1 MSTAQ
6 RILVVY
12 GTLSIAVG
20 MGLGLPLSSIRMS
33 QPAGPRHLVTAHLA
47 ALMQGA
53 MHLGLSVAVG
63 FATFTA
69 WVLTASAVLLVCGS
83 ALFVSGVLANWLMK
97 VGDHFAER
105 SPGWY
110 LLSASGPLHL
120 TGAVVVLAG
129 VASGALS

>member
-6 RILVVY
+6 RILLVY
-12 GTLSIAVG
+12 GTLSTVVG
-20 MGLGLPLSSIRMS
+20 MALGLQLSRVRMS
-33 QPAGPRHLVTAHLA
+33 GPTAPRHLVTAHLS

-63 FATFTA
+63 YATSTA
-69 WVLTASAVLLVCGS
+69 WLLTAAAISLVCGS
-83 ALFVSGVLANWLMK
+83 ALFVAGVTANWLMG

-105 SPGWY
+105 SRGWY

-120 TGAVVVLAG
+120 AGAAVVLVAVTGA
-129 VASGALS
+129 ALP

>member
-6 RILVVY
+6 RILLVY
-12 GTLSIAVG
+12 GTLSLVYG
-20 MGLGLPLSSIRMS
+20 MALGLPLSGIRMA
-33 QPAGPRHLVTAHLA
+33 QPTGPRHLVTAHLS

-63 FATFTA
+63 FATFTP
-69 WVLTASAVLLVCGS
+69 WVLTASAVAVVSGS
-83 ALFVSGVLANWLMK
+83 ALFVAGATANWLTK
-97 VGDHFAER
+97 VDDHFAVR

-120 TGAVVVLAG
+120 AGALVVLVG
-129 VASGALS
+129 VTDAALS

>member
-6 RILVVY
+6 RIFVVY
-12 GTLSIAVG
+12 GTLSIAYG
-20 MGLGLPLSSIRMS
+20 MVLGLPLSRIRMAS
-33 QPAGPRHLVTAHLA
+33 PAAPRHLVTAHLA

-63 FATFTA
+63 FATLSSWA
-69 WVLTASAVLLVCGS
+69 LTASAVAVASGS
-83 ALFVSGVLANWLMK
+83 ALFVAGATANWAMN

-105 SPGWY
+105 SRGWY

-120 TGAVVVLAG
+120 TGAFVILAG
-129 VASGALS
+129 VATAALS

>member
-1 MSTAQ
+1 MHTAQ
-6 RILVVY
+6 QILLVY
-12 GTLSIAVG
+12 GSLSICFG
-20 MGLGLPLSSIRMS
+20 MALGIPLSHVRMAHPS
-33 QPAGPRHLVTAHLA
+33 GPRHLVTAHLS

-63 FATFTA
+63 FATLTP
-69 WVLTASAVLLVCGS
+69 WVLTASAVALVGGS
-83 ALFVSGVLANWLMK
+83 ALFVAGATANWLMQ

-120 TGAVVVLAG
+120 G
-129 VASGALS
+129 GALVILVGVTTAALA

>member
-6 RILVVY
+6 EIVVVY
-12 GTLSIAVG
+12 GSLSLAIG
-20 MGLGLPLSSIRMS
+20 MVLGLPLSGIRMA
-33 QPAGPRHLVTAHLA
+33 QPVAPRHLVTAHLS

-53 MHLGLSVAVG
+53 MHLAVSVALG
-63 FATFTA
+63 FATFSPWILTTA
-69 WVLTASAVLLVCGS
+69 AMALVGGS
-83 ALFVSGVLANWLMK
+83 ALFVTGATANWLTN

-120 TGAVVVLAG
+120 GGALVVLAG
-129 VASGALS
+129 VTRAALA

>member
-6 RILVVY
+6 RVLLVY
-12 GTLSIAVG
+12 GSLSIAYG
-20 MGLGLPLSSIRMS
+20 MTLGLPLSRIRMS
-33 QPAGPRHLVTAHLA
+33 HPTGPRHLITAHLA
-47 ALMQGA
+47 ALMQGS

-63 FATFTA
+63 FARFTP
-69 WVLTASAVLLVCGS
+69 WVLTASAIALVSGS
-83 ALFVSGVLANWLMK
+83 ALFVGGVTANWRMN

-120 TGAVVVLAG
+120 AGALVILAG
-129 VASGALS
+129 VTSAAVS